1 MPKTA
6 DLRRI
11 SGPVRSSVFRR
22 ICAED
27 NMGAG
32 VLHVAGKEGLFWESR
47 IRQGIGRGDTIPGT
61 RFSDGG
67 GGE

>member
-1 MPKTA
+1 
-6 DLRRI
+6 
-11 SGPVRSSVFRR
+11 
-22 ICAED
+22 
-27 NMGAG
+27 MGAG